1 MHHQHLEDCISRV
14 SITADK
20 VQVEL
25 YWFPHWEN
33 YGVDKK
39 HRRQRQRVNKNN
51 SQISQHYQISLCY
64 RTWGRAKEKIRD
76 EGSFSRILYFCILL
90 YMSHNILMKTN
101 GTDVLV
107 LIGGKVWHISETPIK
122 FFFKFPKSQFTENC
136 VKEIQLYREI
146 KRVCW
151 RWLRPGHTPAGHTR
165 DTSHILWNHSYTKKC
180 CNLSGSVFFWF

>member
-122 FFFKFPKSQFTENC
+122 NFFLISKITIHWKLCERNTVVQ
-136 VKEIQLYREI
+136 
-146 KRVCW
+146 
-151 RWLRPGHTPAGHTR
+151 R
-165 DTSHILWNHSYTKKC
+165 D
-180 CNLSGSVFFWF
+180 